1 MTELNTLILLLKM
14 CSILAVEGALE
25 PSDAFNCRN
34 AEKFTVDYHF
44 NGNYEKFKEVM
55 IYELAKEFEGVKK

>member
-1 MTELNTLILLLKM
+1 MSELNTLIMVLKM
-14 CSILAVEGALE
+14 CGILGMQGDLQ

-44 NGNYEKFKEVM
+44 NGDYEKFKEVM
-55 IYELAKEFEGVKK
+55 IYELAKELEGAKK

>member
-14 CSILAVEGALE
+14 CSILAVEGTLE
-25 PSDAFNCRN
+25 PSD

-44 NGNYEKFKEVM
+44 NGDYEKFKEVM
-55 IYELAKEFEGVKK
+55 IYELAKELEGAKK

>member
-14 CSILAVEGALE
+14 CSILAVEGTLE

-34 AEKFTVDYHF
+34 AERFTVDYHF
-44 NGNYEKFKEVM
+44 NGNYEKSLK
-55 IYELAKEFEGVKK
+55 ILNELEKSKSFNSLS

>member
-14 CSILAVEGALE
+14 CSILAVEGSLE

-34 AEKFTVDYHF
+34 GEKFTVDYHF
-44 NGNYEKFKEVM
+44 NGDYEKFKEVM
-55 IYELAKEFEGVKK
+55 IYELAKEFEGAKK